1 MFNNHPRPFFFSL
14 PSPCFSNETTI
25 DPPSIRCKNFTDN
38 FGYQGAVFPCFY
50 SKKNKTVVMT
60 SYNRDT
66 QVNTI
71 IHFFIVP
78 FIITVISS
86 IGICIIH
93 CNCSCKK
100 ERPKYRR
107 PRIENI
113 RQVFDLIDFRYF
125 LNFVVASQFILSV
138 NILLK
143 TWTFSSLIFRSAQDW
158 PPSIFLEKKSFWLH
172 V

>member
-1 MFNNHPRPFFFSL
+1 MIYLRLSVLLLFFYL
-14 PSPCFSNETTI
+14 VLT
-25 DPPSIRCKNFTDN
+25 DPPSVKCKNFTDA

-60 SYNRDT
+60 SYKRDS

-86 IGICIIH
+86 VGICIIH

-107 PRIENI
+107 PKIENI
-113 RQVFDLIDFRYF
+113 RHVSSSYIYLILYEFIESKLCEKF
-125 LNFVVASQFILSV
+125 LV
-138 NILLK
+138 NVLISSALL
-143 TWTFSSLIFRSAQDW
+143 RN
-158 PPSIFLEKKSFWLH
+158 